1 MTATPTPTRGLP
13 RFCRGGVLAVT
24 SATLAVA
31 AHAVAGGGLPDA
43 GVTALLTIGVA
54 AVGVA
59 LADRRRSI
67 GAIIAVLGAAQLAT
81 HVLLSFAEMGM
92 AGDMGMVG
100 HGYTLPML
108 GAHAVAVLLSAWLL
122 VRADDAL
129 FLAASVLARL
139 LPRLL
144 SLPGVPEAP
153 QHPRPAVPGQDRS
166 TTVLLRRSNARRGP
180 PVAA

>member
-1 MTATPTPTRGLP
+1 MTGRPTPTRGAP
-13 RFCRGGVLAVT
+13 RVWRGVALAVT
-24 SATLAVA
+24 SAMLAVA
-31 AHAVAGGGLPDA
+31 AHAAAGGGLPDP

-67 GAIIAVLGAAQLAT
+67 GAVIAVLGAAQLAT

-92 AGDMGMVG
+92 AGGMGGDMAAAG
-100 HGYTLPML
+100 HSYTPAML

-122 VRADDAL
+122 VRADDAV
-129 FLAASVLARL
+129 FLVASVLARL

-144 SLPGVPEAP
+144 SLPGVPETP
-153 QHPRPAVPGQDRS
+153 RHPRPAEPGQDR
-166 TTVLLRRSNARRGP
+166 
-180 PVAA
+180 